1 MAPAVKEAPPVEAK
15 CECGST
21 MLNGKCVDPECIVAA
36 EQSVPAGA
44 LIDST
49 AIGAPNA
56 FTIRGG
62 VD

>member
-1 MAPAVKEAPPVEAK
+1 MAPAVATAPAVEY

-21 MLNGKCVDPECIVAA
+21 MLEGKCLDPNCEVAA
-36 EQSVPAGA
+36 RQSLPKGQ
-44 LIDST
+44 LRDST
-49 AIGAPNA
+49 AIARPNA